1 MIELIL
7 DLIANAPTDLLVIV
21 GSGIVFSLTY
31 VNGENK
37 WVDIKD

>member
-21 GSGIVFSLTY
+21 GSGICSLIY
-31 VNGENK
+31 IVGENNE
-37 WVDIKD
+37 WI

>member
-21 GSGIVFSLTY
+21 GSGIICSLIY
-31 VNGENK
+31 VVGENK
-37 WVDIKD
+37 